1 MSREQIT
8 ELVKVYIDQSA
19 QGIEIENPKFDFKF
33 KWYDLKSTS
42 GLSEFLKDSSSMA
55 NTFGP
60 DGYIVIG
67 FNDKTKV
74 FHSSPF
80 KESGLG
86 DTSALP
92 DIISRHI
99 DRPFLVN
106 YYEMQ
111 HGENILGILHFPP
124 SIDKPHFIRN
134 YKIEKNGNVR
144 EEHNKV
150 FIRKNS
156 QTYTANKYDFELM
169 VYDRKNILPEYELH
183 CSFHRDAFSLDY
195 RNMDGGEYPIPVKI
209 VLNIEN
215 SGRRP
220 VSVCGFKVT
229 LSEFSDFSD
238 HEVNT
243 FNSSGL
249 LNTFTLIVQSGEI
262 AKSQIDLY
270 SEKFYTY
277 RKGNEIFSSIRT
289 NMRRLPM
296 KSFELTLTNGKII
309 TGELTITD

>member
-1 MSREQIT
+1 
-8 ELVKVYIDQSA
+8 
-19 QGIEIENPKFDFKF
+19 
-33 KWYDLKSTS
+33 
-42 GLSEFLKDSSSMA
+42 
-55 NTFGP
+55 
-60 DGYIVIG
+60 
-67 FNDKTKV
+67 
-74 FHSSPF
+74 
-80 KESGLG
+80 
-86 DTSALP
+86 
-92 DIISRHI
+92 
-99 DRPFLVN
+99 
-106 YYEMQ
+106 
-111 HGENILGILHFPP
+111 
-124 SIDKPHFIRN
+124 
-134 YKIEKNGNVR
+134 
-144 EEHNKV
+144 
-150 FIRKNS
+150 
-156 QTYTANKYDFELM
+156 
-169 VYDRKNILPEYELH
+169 
-183 CSFHRDAFSLDY
+183 
-195 RNMDGGEYPIPVKI
+195 MDGGEYPIPVKI

-249 LNTFTLIVQSGEI
+249 LNTFTLIVQPGEI